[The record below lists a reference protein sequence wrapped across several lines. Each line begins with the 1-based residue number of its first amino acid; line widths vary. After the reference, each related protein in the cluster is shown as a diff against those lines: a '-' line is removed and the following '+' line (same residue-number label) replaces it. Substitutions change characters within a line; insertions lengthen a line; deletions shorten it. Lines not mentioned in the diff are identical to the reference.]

1 MRRIAVALA
10 LLLVLASVPLP
21 VAAHANHITA
31 GAQQSPDGTLVVD
44 GIYLTS
50 DGYLTVHRDDGGE
63 PGERIGVTEVTP
75 RSFRSNLRVGI
86 AERAWEEWGTEDV
99 HLLVRSD
106 DGDGTFEPDTDPV
119 IESFGSPVAATITV
133 EKGDRAVV
141 TAARQYTQQTR
152 RGTLNVRSLTTP
164 TDGYLV
170 VSNAD
175 TGERVGTESVA
186 AGTHEHV
193 AVALDS
199 GEQGD
204 VRLDATLHRGDG
216 DGGIGEPLRAGETPV
231 AATFTVERTGGG
243 RGSAVTATSTPA
255 LVTTPTASETG
266 TTNETGAT
274 GATASEPTSAT
285 QPGFGLL
292 VGAAAVALLA
302 KGYRRQ

>member
-1 MRRIAVALA
+1 MRRAAVALA
-10 LLLVLASVPLP
+10 ALLVLASVPLP

-86 AERAWEEWGTEDV
+86 DQRAWEGWETGDV

-106 DGDGTFEPDTDPV
+106 DGDGTFEPEADPV

-152 RGTLNVRSLTTP
+152 RGTLDVRSLTTP
-164 TDGYLV
+164 IDGYLV

-193 AVALDS
+193 TVALD
-199 GEQGD
+199 GDERGD

-243 RGSAVTATSTPA
+243 RGGSTATSTPA

-266 TTNETGAT
+266 TAGTAT
-274 GATASEPTSAT
+274 SEPTSAT

-302 KGYRRQ
+302 ERRRQ

>member
-1 MRRIAVALA
+1 MRRAAVALA
-10 LLLVLASVPLP
+10 ALLVLASVPLP

-31 GAQQSPDGTLVVD
+31 GAQVTPDGTIVVD
-44 GIYLTS
+44 GIYMTS

-86 AERAWEEWGTEDV
+86 DQRAWEGWETGDV

-106 DGDGTFEPDTDPV
+106 DGDGTFEPEADPV

-152 RGTLNVRSLTTP
+152 RGTLDVRSLTTP
-164 TDGYLV
+164 IDGYIV

-193 AVALDS
+193 AVTLDS
-199 GEQGD
+199 GERGD

-243 RGSAVTATSTPA
+243 RGGSTATSTATPA

-266 TTNETGAT
+266 TAGTAT
-274 GATASEPTSAT
+274 SEPTSAT

-292 VGAAAVALLA
+292 AGAAAVALLA
-302 KGYRRQ
+302 ERRRQ

>member
-1 MRRIAVALA
+1 MRRVAVALA
-10 LLLVLASVPLP
+10 VLLVLASVPLP
-21 VAAHANHITA
+21 VTAHANHITA
-31 GAQQSPDGTLVVD
+31 GAQVTPDGTLVVD

-86 AERAWEEWGTEDV
+86 DQRAWKGWETGDV
-99 HLLVRSD
+99 YLLVRSD
-106 DGDGTFEPDTDPV
+106 DGDGTFDPETDPV

-141 TAARQYTQQTR
+141 TAAQQYTQQTR
-152 RGTLNVRSLTTP
+152 RGTLDVRSLTTP

-170 VSNAD
+170 VSNTD

-193 AVALDS
+193 TVALD
-199 GEQGD
+199 GDERGD

-231 AATFTVERTGGG
+231 GATFTVERTGGG
-243 RGSAVTATSTPA
+243 RGGSTATSTPTPA

-266 TTNETGAT
+266 TAGTTTG
-274 GATASEPTSAT
+274 EPTSAT

-292 VGAAAVALLA
+292 VGGAAIALLVS
-302 KGYRRQ
+302 GYRRQ